1 MTKEGQTFSSTI
13 PPSIYS
19 QSYVTGKP
27 NERDNWCNENNETK
41 SFTIVIVGD
50 EGVGKMCLINQL
62 LYGYFKDSNKSTNCN
77 TKNYYV
83 DGKEV
88 FLNVWNYN
96 GKQQKSMMSRSY
108 YEGCNA
114 VIVVF
119 DISDR
124 TTYESVKGWLKDVGY
139 YAPKDIIK
147 YLVGNKTDLA
157 ANRIVSS
164 QEAQDL
170 AKREGF
176 EFIETSA
183 KSNNNVD
190 VLFQDLIKKLLSE
203 PPRLTNKHV
212 SEEEE
217 ETLKTKTSFKQN
229 HYHSC
234 CTVL

>member
-1 MTKEGQTFSSTI
+1 MNIKGDTI
-13 PPSIYS
+13 SLEEE
-19 QSYVTGKP
+19 T
-27 NERDNWCNENNETK
+27 TK
-41 SFTIVIVGD
+41 SMLTTEDMFSTEDTNTDIKQIEEKPFKILMVGD
-50 EGVGKMCLINQL
+50 EGVGKTCLVRQ
-62 LYGYFKDSNKSTNCN
+62 FVNK
-77 TKNYYV
+77 KNKE
-83 DGKEV
+83 DGKSNICYTKI
-88 FLNVWNYN
+88 LNISGDNIALQIWDFES
-96 GKQQKSMMSRSY
+96 KQQDSMMSRSY

-176 EFIETSA
+176 EFIETST

-190 VLFQDLIKKLLSE
+190 VLFQQIGRLLIQKNLVLSINTPQPFPKLKK
-203 PPRLTNKHV
+203 KA
-212 SEEEE
+212 
-217 ETLKTKTSFKQN
+217 K
-229 HYHSC
+229 C
-234 CTVL
+234 CIIV

>member
-1 MTKEGQTFSSTI
+1 MNIKGDTI
-13 PPSIYS
+13 SLEEE
-19 QSYVTGKP
+19 T
-27 NERDNWCNENNETK
+27 TK
-41 SFTIVIVGD
+41 SMLTTEDIFSTEDTDTNIKQIEEQPFKILMVGD
-50 EGVGKMCLINQL
+50 EGVGKTCLVRQ
-62 LYGYFKDSNKSTNCN
+62 FVNK
-77 TKNYYV
+77 KNKE
-83 DGKEV
+83 DGKSNICYTKI
-88 FLNVWNYN
+88 LNISGDNIALQIWDFES
-96 GKQQKSMMSRSY
+96 KQQDTMMSRSY

-176 EFIETSA
+176 EFIETST

-190 VLFQDLIKKLLSE
+190 ILFQQIGRLLFQKNLVLSINTPQPFPKLKK
-203 PPRLTNKHV
+203 KA
-212 SEEEE
+212 
-217 ETLKTKTSFKQN
+217 K
-229 HYHSC
+229 C
-234 CTVL
+234 CIIV

>member
-62 LYGYFKDSNKSTNCN
+62 L
-77 TKNYYV
+77 
-83 DGKEV
+83 
-88 FLNVWNYN
+88 WNYN

>member
-1 MTKEGQTFSSTI
+1 
-13 PPSIYS
+13 
-19 QSYVTGKP
+19 
-27 NERDNWCNENNETK
+27 
-41 SFTIVIVGD
+41 
-50 EGVGKMCLINQL
+50 
-62 LYGYFKDSNKSTNCN
+62 
-77 TKNYYV
+77 
-83 DGKEV
+83 
-88 FLNVWNYN
+88 
-96 GKQQKSMMSRSY
+96 MSRSY

-176 EFIETSA
+176 EFIETST

-190 VLFQDLIKKLLSE
+190 VLFQQIGRLLVQKNLVLSINTPQPFPKLKK
-203 PPRLTNKHV
+203 KA
-212 SEEEE
+212 
-217 ETLKTKTSFKQN
+217 K
-229 HYHSC
+229 C
-234 CTVL
+234 CIIV